1 MTVTARKAQFRGV
14 LYRHLRDASARLGL
28 VVSIVLSILI
38 NTFVFAA
45 IHPQGLVAI
54 PALMSL
60 ACGMALVREWR
71 GTLIP
76 AMVIHG
82 VSNGLIMGTLMIVL
96 SV

>member
-1 MTVTARKAQFRGV
+1 
-14 LYRHLRDASARLGL
+14 
-28 VVSIVLSILI
+28 
-38 NTFVFAA
+38 
-45 IHPQGLVAI
+45 
-54 PALMSL
+54 MSL